1 VRASHTFVCAV
12 CLLVLT
18 GGCRRGA
25 TNSGGVSANTK
36 AGADSGSQSEQ
47 TQKAGS
53 VLTDTVRIPP
63 EDQARSGI
71 HFAAVD
77 LRTIPTQ
84 LSAVGQV
91 TMDER
96 ATEHIGALAD
106 GRIVNVSV
114 LPGDTVKRGQVLA
127 TLHSHLVH
135 ESVAVLTQAFA
146 AVNRQQSAVAFAT
159 QARDRYQRLFQIQ
172 AASLEERQRSEQ
184 ELAQAQK
191 DLIDA
196 QANVRAE
203 REHLSELLQVSPSE
217 LRPDT
222 LEHWEMVPVRAVQ
235 SGVVITR
242 NITPGQ
248 VVSIGA
254 ELFTVSNLSTVWV
267 NASVN
272 EKDIPTVKIGAATK
286 ITIGQDERSPMN
298 GTVSMVGDVVDPQ
311 TRTLPIR
318 ISVSNPRMRL
328 RPGMFVQTEI
338 AQPQA
343 KPSVFVPPDALQ
355 DVNGFSVVFVTR
367 DGQNFQAR
375 AVTTGMQR
383 SGMIEVLK
391 GLTSGD
397 KVVTAGAFMVKSELL
412 KGTVGEG

>member
-1 VRASHTFVCAV
+1 VRARHTALCVV

-18 GGCRRGA
+18 GGCHRDA
-25 TNSGGVSANTK
+25 TSGGASSAIDT
-36 AGADSGSQSEQ
+36 ADAASQSEQ
-47 TQKAGS
+47 TQKDGS
-53 VLTDTVRIPP
+53 VPTDTVKIAPQ
-63 EDQARSGI
+63 DQARSGI
-71 HFAAVD
+71 RFAPVD
-77 LRTIPTQ
+77 LRTIPTE

-96 ATEHIGALAD
+96 ATQHIGALAD
-106 GRIVNVSV
+106 GRIVNVYV

-127 TLHSHLVH
+127 KLHSHLVH
-135 ESVAVLTQAFA
+135 ESVAALTQAFA
-146 AVNRQQSAVAFAT
+146 AVNRQQSAVSFAT
-159 QARDRYQRLFQIQ
+159 QARDRYERLFQIQ

-184 ELAQAQK
+184 DLAQAQK

-196 QANVRAE
+196 QANVHAE
-203 REHLSELLQVSPSE
+203 REHLAEVLQISPSE

-222 LEHWEMVPVRAVQ
+222 LERWEKVPVRAVE

-248 VVSIGA
+248 VVSTGA
-254 ELFTVSNLSTVWV
+254 ELFTVTNLSTVWV

-272 EKDIPTVKIGAATK
+272 EGDIPTVKIGAATK
-286 ITIGQDERSPMN
+286 ITIGQDERAPMN
-298 GTVSMVGDVVDPQ
+298 GNVSMLGDVVDPQ

-318 ISVSNPRMRL
+318 ISVPNPQMRL
-328 RPGMFVQTEI
+328 RPGMFVQTTI
-338 AQPQA
+338 AQRQA
-343 KPSVFVPPDALQ
+343 KSSVFVPPDALQ
-355 DVNGFSVVFVTR
+355 DINGFSVVFVTS
-367 DGQNFQAR
+367 DGQSFQAR

-383 SGMIEVLK
+383 SGMVEVLK